1 MIKAG
6 QDIIQELSVQLSLH
20 NIEYDKLTALLANH
34 PYFAFGQLLLA
45 QQEQATSDIKA
56 NTQWKKTALYFNDTL
71 WLQYLVNPEGRLID
85 QPEEVK
91 NLPEENIATA
101 AIQENAAASI
111 IEATNTATKE
121 EPEVI
126 VETAIVP
133 AQEVITD
140 TRIEAEQLEPEIA
153 NEPELQVEK
162 VVPEQNVE
170 VIAVVEPAEESVP
183 DTVLH
188 TEIEAPQTKIE
199 LLIEPALVNE
209 VIQPDNQPQE
219 VTGQVDEDDL
229 PLDEPEPQGEL
240 SVELSDHLS
249 KLVEQQLQEFQK
261 SINAEAPVADKPNPF
276 HTIDYFASQGI
287 KLLQGAQQQDQLAN
301 KVKSFTE
308 WLKQMKRI
316 NQQPTDLGT
325 DADTERIIENIAQT
339 SNETKEVITETMA
352 QVLAKQGKTAKAIQL
367 YQKLSFLD
375 PSKNIYFA
383 AKIQE
388 LKDK

>member
-20 NIEYDKLTALLANH
+20 NIEYDKLTTLVANH

-45 QQEQATSDIKA
+45 QQEQAK
-56 NTQWKKTALYFNDTL
+56 NTKQASAQWQKTVLYFNDNL
-71 WLQYLVNPEGRLID
+71 WLQYLVNPTGMLVSEATDI
-85 QPEEVK
+85 PT
-91 NLPEENIATA
+91 LPEEKITRETIQDNITTPV
-101 AIQENAAASI
+101 
-111 IEATNTATKE
+111 IEATITAIEE

-126 VETAIVP
+126 VETAI
-133 AQEVITD
+133 
-140 TRIEAEQLEPEIA
+140 EPEQDVTADTLI
-153 NEPELQVEK
+153 
-162 VVPEQNVE
+162 VPESVVTEMGNETEQPLETPIPEQKVE
-170 VIAVVEPAEESVP
+170 AISEVEPTLQSKPE
-183 DTVLH
+183 DVLH
-188 TEIEAPQTKIE
+188 TEITKPQSKIE

-209 VIQPDNQPQE
+209 VIQPETQPQE
-219 VTGQVDEDDL
+219 IAGQIDEDDL
-229 PLDEPEPQGEL
+229 PLDEPEPEEEL

-261 SINAEAPVADKPNPF
+261 NINAEAPVADKPNPY

-287 KLLQGAQQQDQLAN
+287 KLLQGGQQQDQLAN

>member
-1 MIKAG
+1 
-6 QDIIQELSVQLSLH
+6 
-20 NIEYDKLTALLANH
+20 
-34 PYFAFGQLLLA
+34 
-45 QQEQATSDIKA
+45 
-56 NTQWKKTALYFNDTL
+56 
-71 WLQYLVNPEGRLID
+71 
-85 QPEEVK
+85 
-91 NLPEENIATA
+91 
-101 AIQENAAASI
+101 
-111 IEATNTATKE
+111 
-121 EPEVI
+121 
-126 VETAIVP
+126 
-133 AQEVITD
+133 
-140 TRIEAEQLEPEIA
+140 
-153 NEPELQVEK
+153 
-162 VVPEQNVE
+162 
-170 VIAVVEPAEESVP
+170 
-183 DTVLH
+183 
-188 TEIEAPQTKIE
+188 
-199 LLIEPALVNE
+199 
-209 VIQPDNQPQE
+209 
-219 VTGQVDEDDL
+219 
-229 PLDEPEPQGEL
+229 
-240 SVELSDHLS
+240 VELSDHLS

-261 SINAEAPVADKPNPF
+261 TINSEAPVSDKPNPF

-287 KLLQGAQQQDQLAN
+287 KLLQGGQQQDQLAN